1 MLRVEHLTK
10 KYGKQVV
17 LDDYILHIE
26 QGSIACLVGEN
37 GAGKT
42 TLIKCCC
49 GGLHF
54 QSGQIW
60 LDGVS
65 VKQDMIEYKR
75 KLAYIPDNPELY
87 EYMTGIEY
95 LNYVCDVYKISEKVR
110 RAEFDRYCEMLN
122 IQDYVERRIAT
133 YSHGTK
139 QKLMLLSSFMHTPL
153 MIFMDEPLVG
163 LDEKTVF
170 QLKMV
175 MREYCDRG
183 GTILCSTHLYDKVI
197 DVCDRKVTFP

>member
-17 LDDYILHIE
+17 LDDYSLHIE

-110 RAEFDRYCEMLN
+110 RAEFDRYCEMTCFFFKCVV
-122 IQDYVERRIAT
+122 YFFCV
-133 YSHGTK
+133 
-139 QKLMLLSSFMHTPL
+139 LLH
-153 MIFMDEPLVG
+153 I
-163 LDEKTVF
+163 EKT
-170 QLKMV
+170 
-175 MREYCDRG
+175 REQRPVRAA
-183 GTILCSTHLYDKVI
+183 INI
-197 DVCDRKVTFP
+197 R